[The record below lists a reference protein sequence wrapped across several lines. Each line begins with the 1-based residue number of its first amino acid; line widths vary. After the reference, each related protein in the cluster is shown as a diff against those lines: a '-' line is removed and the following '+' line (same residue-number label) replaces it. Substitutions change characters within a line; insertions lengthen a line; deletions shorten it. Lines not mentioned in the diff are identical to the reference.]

1 MFKKVRNTFQIA
13 FSFDIIFVLSAQEAS
28 IELSELK
35 YKGFKKMLQLI
46 NFLRTVFQFVQMSM
60 TIIN

>member
-1 MFKKVRNTFQIA
+1 MWCIMFKKVRNTFQIA

-35 YKGFKKMLQLI
+35 YKGFK
-46 NFLRTVFQFVQMSM
+46 
-60 TIIN
+60 

>member
-13 FSFDIIFVLSAQEAS
+13 FSFDIIFVLSAQEVS

-35 YKGFKKMLQLI
+35 YKGFKLMLQLI
-46 NFLRTVFQFVQMSM
+46 NFLRTVLQFVQMSM

>member
-13 FSFDIIFVLSAQEAS
+13 FSFDIIFVLSVQEAS

-35 YKGFKKMLQLI
+35 YKGFK
-46 NFLRTVFQFVQMSM
+46 
-60 TIIN
+60 

>member
-28 IELSELK
+28 IK
-35 YKGFKKMLQLI
+35 YKGFK
-46 NFLRTVFQFVQMSM
+46 
-60 TIIN
+60 